1 MNIHSCPLPLPGAL
15 DSPSRIDRTDK
26 RDALLRAAI
35 DTFAARGFF
44 NAQVADVAR
53 AAGVA
58 AGTVYLYFR
67 GKDDLLISIFERTMK
82 EAIADGRKSVDGLTD
97 PVERLR
103 EIARSHL
110 GRLGRD
116 RALAVVFQVELR
128 QSTKFM
134 ERFSS
139 TQLREYLG
147 IIRDVIA
154 DGQARQVFRTPIS
167 PTLAAKLFFGA
178 LDEMATNWILSRRK
192 YSLVAEADA
201 IVDLFVGGLAQ
212 RSTVAG
218 ARGHAGSTRIR
229 AVAVLGAGTMGA
241 QIAAHV
247 ANAGVPVLLLDVTR
261 DAARDGLR
269 RAAGAQAGSVLHA
282 RTSRRSFAPAAS
294 TTTLRGIA
302 SADWIIEAVVE
313 RLDVKQALF
322 ERVDRLRAPHAIVS
336 SNTSGIPI
344 AAIVEGRSPAF
355 RAHCARHALLQ
366 SAALPAAGRDHPDA
380 GHRSGGRRAIVE
392 FADRRLGK
400 GVVVAK
406 DTPNFIANHIGLFGV
421 MQIFKAWA
429 SIRRGATRSRKSTR

>member
-1 MNIHSCPLPLPGAL
+1 MPTAATRRTSAQ
-15 DSPSRIDRTDK
+15 PSRLERTDK

-82 EAIADGRKSVDGLTD
+82 EAIADGRRSVGALAD

-103 EIARSHL
+103 EIARLHL

-147 IIRDVIA
+147 IIRNVIA
-154 DGQARQVFRTPIS
+154 DGQARGVFRQEIS
-167 PTLAAKLFFGA
+167 ATLTAKLFFGA

-201 IVDLFVGGLAQ
+201 IVDVFVGGL
-212 RSTVAG
+212 G
-218 ARGHAGSTRIR
+218 
-229 AVAVLGAGTMGA
+229 
-241 QIAAHV
+241 
-247 ANAGVPVLLLDVTR
+247 
-261 DAARDGLR
+261 
-269 RAAGAQAGSVLHA
+269 
-282 RTSRRSFAPAAS
+282 
-294 TTTLRGIA
+294 
-302 SADWIIEAVVE
+302 
-313 RLDVKQALF
+313 
-322 ERVDRLRAPHAIVS
+322 
-336 SNTSGIPI
+336 
-344 AAIVEGRSPAF
+344 
-355 RAHCARHALLQ
+355 
-366 SAALPAAGRDHPDA
+366 
-380 GHRSGGRRAIVE
+380 
-392 FADRRLGK
+392 DRR
-400 GVVVAK
+400 
-406 DTPNFIANHIGLFGV
+406 
-421 MQIFKAWA
+421 
-429 SIRRGATRSRKSTR
+429 